1 MMVVVVRLCLV
12 VVVFGCS
19 GLFCF
24 SRLFLGEIFWFIFFL
39 WSHFIFDIFLFF
51 VLLVLLSPVS
61 FLLFF
66 FSSFLLFF
74 FSSFLNCL
82 FFFFSLFLPQLLART
97 VKEERP
103 DLATEKER
111 LIVESAENARQLKKC
126 EDTILHILSASEGNI
141 LEDQSAIEALNS
153 SKVVSDTI
161 KEKQEIADKTELEI
175 DAIRMQYVPVAY
187 RGT

>member
-1 MMVVVVRLCLV
+1 MKVTLLNFMITPE
-12 VVVFGCS
+12 
-19 GLFCF
+19 GLQ
-24 SRLFLGEIFWFIFFL
+24 
-39 WSHFIFDIFLFF
+39 D
-51 VLLVLLSPVS
+51 
-61 FLLFF
+61 
-66 FSSFLLFF
+66 
-74 FSSFLNCL
+74 
-82 FFFFSLFLPQLLART
+82 QLLART

-161 KEKQEIADKTELEI
+161 KEKQDIADKTEIEI
-175 DAIRMQYVPVAY
+175 DNIRMKYVPVAF
-187 RGT
+187 RGSLLYFCIASLASIEPTYQYSLEWFSDLFVSGCQQAETSKNLEERVGECFLSFFFFSMDSLLLFS

>member
-1 MMVVVVRLCLV
+1 MGGGGGGVY
-12 VVVFGCS
+12 
-19 GLFCF
+19 
-24 SRLFLGEIFWFIFFL
+24 WFILFGVSRNVL
-39 WSHFIFDIFLFF
+39 IVLCFF
-51 VLLVLLSPVS
+51 VLRSSFFFLLS
-61 FLLFF
+61 LLFF
-66 FSSFLLFF
+66 FPCYFLF
-74 FSSFLNCL
+74 
-82 FFFFSLFLPQLLART
+82 LFLPQLLART

-187 RGT
+187 RGTY